1 MYLESKMTSTMDQ
14 ETILPQSHHNHNG
27 KPHIKPVNGGP
38 ILSTSSLETVEPANG
53 TRANGS
59 GRELLI
65 VLNPLDFHCLSY
77 KDYISLLFIINHFK
91 VVVSKQMD
99 QMRRRMV
106 QISFP
111 MDQLIQT
118 PLISMRLLTK
128 YLKMEMMGKVSMEL
142 DLQI

>member
-1 MYLESKMTSTMDQ
+1 
-14 ETILPQSHHNHNG
+14 
-27 KPHIKPVNGGP
+27 
-38 ILSTSSLETVEPANG
+38 
-53 TRANGS
+53 
-59 GRELLI
+59 
-65 VLNPLDFHCLSY
+65 
-77 KDYISLLFIINHFK
+77 
-91 VVVSKQMD
+91 MD